1 MTTVPGSDRLLLD
14 RLASSALDESDGIIQ
29 AYVYEYRRLPC

>member
-14 RLASSALDESDGIIQ
+14 RLASSALDASGEIIQ
-29 AYVYEYRRLPC
+29 AYAEEYRRPPW